1 MSAYTICPGYFYA
14 NKPNPWINYS
24 QSQGGKTVT
33 IMQNGN
39 IEVSWGGHTVI
50 HTPVGG
56 YSSKYAFIGTNN
68 YLLLLDSSTSAGPI
82 NYRVSL
88 INFDL
93 ATETQIIMGTA
104 SDSSVDPP
112 QIQYSQGT
120 GSAFLVFNATGSSSS
135 DYFENVGIYRSDNG
149 KSLCILPTHVEI
161 TSLITAQATG
171 TNLIIYYEMNGMT
184 TQYSC
189 AEPHADDIEK

>member
-1 MSAYTICPGYFYA
+1 MSAYTICPGYFI
-14 NKPNPWINYS
+14 NTKPNPWINYS

-39 IEVSWGGHTVI
+39 IEVSWDGHTVI
-50 HTPVGG
+50 HAPVGG
-56 YSSKYAFIGTNN
+56 YCSKYAFIGTNN

-88 INFDL
+88 INFDS
-93 ATETQIIMGTA
+93 ATETPIIINGTG
-104 SDSSVDPP
+104 SDVVDPP

-135 DYFENVGIYRSDNG
+135 DYFGNVGIYRSDNG
-149 KSLCILPTHVEI
+149 NSLCVLGRNVEI
-161 TSLITAQATG
+161 TSVITAQATG
-171 TNLIIYYEMNGMT
+171 TNLIIYYETNGMT

-189 AEPHADDIEK
+189 KQPHADDIEK